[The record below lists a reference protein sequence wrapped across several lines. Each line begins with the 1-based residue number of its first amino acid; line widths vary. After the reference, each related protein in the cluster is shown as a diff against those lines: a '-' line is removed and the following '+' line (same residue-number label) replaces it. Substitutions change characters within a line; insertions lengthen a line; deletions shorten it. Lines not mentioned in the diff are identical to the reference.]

1 MKIRTTSLQ
10 RGFRSLML
18 AALTLMSVNLWAH
31 TELTTSE
38 PAADAQLQASP
49 EQLTLTFG
57 SQVQL
62 MSVSLVRGD
71 SEKVELNFTR
81 GSESMQTHS
90 LSLPS
95 LEVGLYTV
103 SWGVLGSDGHQ
114 VQGKYSFSV
123 GSEQGDTSAHQDHIH

>member
-1 MKIRTTSLQ
+1 MTIRTTFLQ

-18 AALTLMSVNLWAH
+18 AALTLMSVNVWAH
-31 TELTTSE
+31 TELTASE
-38 PAADAQLQASP
+38 PGADVVLQASP
-49 EQLTLTFG
+49 EQLKLTFS

-71 SEKVELNFTR
+71 SEKVELDFTR
-81 GSESMQTHS
+81 SSESMQSHS
-90 LSLPS
+90 ISLPS

-114 VQGKYSFSV
+114 AQGKYSFSV
-123 GSEQGDTSAHQDHIH
+123 GSEQGDHQDHSH

>member
-1 MKIRTTSLQ
+1 MTIRTTLMH

-18 AALTLMSVNLWAH
+18 AVLTMMSVSAWAH
-31 TELTTSE
+31 TELTASE

-49 EQLTLTFG
+49 QELKLTFS

-62 MSVSLVRGD
+62 MSVSLVKGD

-81 GSESMQTHS
+81 GSESMQSHS
-90 LSLPS
+90 ISLPA

-103 SWGVLGSDGHQ
+103 SWGVLGSDSHQ
-114 VQGKYSFSV
+114 VQGKYSFSI
-123 GSEQGDTSAHQDHIH
+123 GSEQGDHQDHVH